1 MTFKDKSITKL
12 YAFAMAAV
20 FALVLAGCGG
30 GGGSATAPDPEPPTM
45 PEPTPQEMCEGNDGE
60 WRDGACVSAEELAAE
75 MAEAKALSDAQDAAM
90 AAYMAAMAAVGGAK
104 DPVAMGNAQPHAA
117 MAKEASDMAAAAT
130 TSEMAMEYQ
139 MKAEAA
145 RDMAMEAGMA
155 RGLGVT
161 MLANKQLNGEDI
173 ANAELEG
180 KDPPKSVSNAANV
193 GIAMANAAGAGSA
206 TVATVAGLTN
216 LSASSDSTTT
226 PAEETGTNAA
236 ATVSMGVSPIS
247 GGTSPTAVVVHK
259 AGGSTFA
266 LNLGGSAASPSV
278 ANTERLVMG
287 ETPSRFQTKGGWEA
301 QDLVTQPVDG
311 ANVKSHLVVNTDIQ
325 APTQNYVSDATV
337 AIADITATNGVIVA
351 GEVAGDGSN
360 FAATF
365 NQNPADNNPPVAG
378 QFQCAGAS
386 ASPATTCSI
395 SVDASGKI
403 VANTGYSFHK
413 SDGTTKAD
421 SDYLAWGFWV
431 TGSTR
436 DSLQNVATNG
446 VTSAITA
453 DAAQA
458 GAFAYGNQVF
468 TVTGAH
474 KGTATYNGVAS
485 GAYSAAGMV
494 EYFDADATLN
504 ANFGGAEIAATNLL
518 GAVTGS
524 ISNIRAGGMDVE
536 GSLTLGRATITV
548 DTDATGDLAGTSA
561 LGFGDKVSGT
571 LAGRA
576 MAGKWGGQFYGSGDH
591 PTTAAG
597 TFAAEAP
604 GHSGDPV
611 RILGSFGTWRAE

>member
-1 MTFKDKSITKL
+1 MMFKDKHIHKL
-12 YAFAMAAV
+12 YAFALAAV
-20 FALVLAGCGG
+20 FALTLAGCGG
-30 GGGSATAPDPEPPTM
+30 GGGGTAAAPDPEPTPM
-45 PEPTPQEMCEGNDGE
+45 PTPQETCEGAGGRYNADGS
-60 WRDGACVSAEELAAE
+60 CTSAEDLAAE
-75 MAEAKALSDAQDAAM
+75 MAEAKALSDAQGAAM
-90 AAYMAAMAAVGGAK
+90 AAYTAAMAAVGGAK
-104 DPVAMGNAQPHAA
+104 DPVAMGNAQPYAA
-117 MAKEASDMAAAAT
+117 MAKDASDMAAAAT
-130 TSEMAMEYQ
+130 DSATAMGHQTAAEEARDKA
-139 MKAEAA
+139 MKA
-145 RDMAMEAGMA
+145 AMD

-161 MLANKQLNGEDI
+161 MLANKELNGEDI
-173 ANAELEG
+173 ANAELES

-193 GIAMANAAGAGSA
+193 GIAMATAARVPATTTVTTGTAFTTQRASSA
-206 TVATVAGLTN
+206 SGTTSIAADGTVTNTADDVTIGVAT
-216 LSASSDSTTT
+216 
-226 PAEETGTNAA
+226 PA
-236 ATVSMGVSPIS
+236 I
-247 GGTSPTAVVVHK
+247 TAVVDHK

-266 LNLGGSAASPSV
+266 LNLGGTAE
-278 ANTERLVMG
+278 TDRLVMG

-301 QDLVTQPVDG
+301 QDLVTQPVAD
-311 ANVKSHLVVNTDIQ
+311 ATVKSHLVVNTDIQ
-325 APTQNYVSDATV
+325 ADTQNYVAAATV
-337 AIADITATNGVIVA
+337 ANAALAGGVIVA
-351 GEVAGDGSN
+351 GEVARDGSN

-365 NQNPADNNPPVAG
+365 NANPADNNPPITG
-378 QFQCAGAS
+378 QFQCTDA
-386 ASPATTCSI
+386 ATTPCSI
-395 SVDASGKI
+395 SVDESGKI
-403 VANTGYSFHK
+403 VSAPGYAFHR

-436 DSLQNVATNG
+436 DSLQTVAADGT
-446 VTSAITA
+446 TTPIPA
-453 DAAQA
+453 DAAEA

-524 ISNIRAGGMDVE
+524 ITNIRAGGMDVA
-536 GSLTLGRATITV
+536 GSLTLERATITV
-548 DTDATGDLAGTSA
+548 DTAATTPGTSN
-561 LGFGDKVSGT
+561 LGFGDDVSGT

-576 MAGKWGGQFYGSGDH
+576 MAGNWGGQFYGKGDH

-611 RILGSFGTWRAE
+611 RILGSFGTWKAE